1 MANPEYM
8 RAREMALKAMSIEPS
23 ACVGDGQCC
32 TFDVPITKG
41 DMGII
46 AKDIRSGKISRE
58 IVNASIERSKD
69 PERNEK
75 CPFLDPDNKCSIYES
90 RPLVCITWGIGGVF
104 SPSETVVV
112 TSLDNMVADGT
123 LEETGPGRIRNIE
136 LKQTTCVPCRFL
148 TAFDTTSVE
157 ANDLANAA
165 NAFLKPIM
173 KGGRKY
179 STMDFAKT
187 DLPQI

>member
-1 MANPEYM
+1 
-8 RAREMALKAMSIEPS
+8 
-23 ACVGDGQCC
+23 
-32 TFDVPITKG
+32 
-41 DMGII
+41 
-46 AKDIRSGKISRE
+46 
-58 IVNASIERSKD
+58 
-69 PERNEK
+69 
-75 CPFLDPDNKCSIYES
+75 
-90 RPLVCITWGIGGVF
+90 
-104 SPSETVVV
+104 
-112 TSLDNMVADGT
+112 MVADGT